1 MAHAPSLLLLD
12 DLDAWMP
19 AAPAGAAGADGAARM
34 WLAESAAALLSSLA
48 HSGAAVT
55 VVASAAS
62 EASLHPALT
71 TDGLIDSTIRLVPP
85 DRRGRATLLGALAAR
100 RGLRCPRRAAL
111 EAAAS
116 TEGWVARD
124 LAALLERA
132 ELVALTRALR
142 GGEATERPAEEGA
155 AEGRAATAGAATA
168 ATATEVT
175 AADLRAALPH
185 VTPANGLASRQGDA
199 EGAAA
204 DGAGA
209 MVGWASVGGL
219 EEIKEI
225 IDLAVLTLPLALA
238 LTLTLTLAP
247 IPTPTPT
254 LAPSLSLTLTL
265 TFPRCCCRARGPS
278 SSPAPR
284 CV

>member
-12 DLDAWMP
+12 DLDAWLP
-19 AAPAGAAGADGAARM
+19 ATPPGAAGGDGAARM
-34 WLAESAAALLSSLA
+34 WLGESAAALLGSLA

-71 TDGLIDSTIRLVPP
+71 TDGLIDSTIRLAPP

-142 GGEATERPAEEGA
+142 GGEATARPAEAGA
-155 AEGRAATAGAATA
+155 AEERAPAAVAATAVAVTV
-168 ATATEVT
+168 TEVT
-175 AADLRAALPH
+175 TADLRVALPH
-185 VTPANGLASRQGDA
+185 VTPANGLASRQGDGEGA
-199 EGAAA
+199 EG
-204 DGAGA
+204 GGVGA

-219 EEIKEI
+219 TEIKEI
-225 IDLAVLTLPLALA
+225 IDLAVLLP
-238 LTLTLTLAP
+238 
-247 IPTPTPT
+247 
-254 LAPSLSLTLTL
+254 
-265 TFPRCCCRARGPS
+265 C
-278 SSPAPR
+278 
-284 CV
+284 